1 MRTMV
6 GAVAA
11 ALAIGVVGAAPVEA
25 APCTYTYN
33 EYGYPQWSDTCG
45 TGMAP
50 GRIGPLRMG
59 VTTVARARSLGYLAR
74 NRACGDRL
82 DGVGAFSNWRRGDGK
97 VLAWTGD
104 RTTRG
109 LSATDSVRTAKRK
122 YPRLTRTGFLKN
134 PYVAGEGW
142 RIYSVA
148 KKAGWLDLYK
158 YTGTESYDF
167 LAVRAKS
174 LKKPVKDWALD
185 GC

>member
-82 DGVGAFSNWRRGDGK
+82 DGVGLEEDEGAFHVRIGF
-97 VLAWTGD
+97 
-104 RTTRG
+104 G
-109 LSATDSVRTAKRK
+109 LDS
-122 YPRLTRTGFLKN
+122 RL
-134 PYVAGEGW
+134 GW
-142 RIYSVA
+142 Q
-148 KKAGWLDLYK
+148 
-158 YTGTESYDF
+158 
-167 LAVRAKS
+167 
-174 LKKPVKDWALD
+174 
-185 GC
+185 

>member
-59 VTTVARARSLGYLAR
+59 VTTVARARSL
-74 NRACGDRL
+74 D
-82 DGVGAFSNWRRGDGK
+82 VGK
-97 VLAWTGD
+97 VVAMVNAHIEP
-104 RTTRG
+104 RQCG
-109 LSATDSVRTAKRK
+109 LLGEPRVSVLQLNA
-122 YPRLTRTGFLKN
+122 
-134 PYVAGEGW
+134 
-142 RIYSVA
+142 
-148 KKAGWLDLYK
+148 
-158 YTGTESYDF
+158 
-167 LAVRAKS
+167 
-174 LKKPVKDWALD
+174 ALD
-185 GC
+185 ALR